1 MTSKP
6 KGRGLLGAAGV
17 GLRRQI
23 EQPAIDHERASQ
35 PSPRTDTPTSD
46 ARSAAMSAMDQDLAA
61 RTFPEEE
68 VQAQRTNQRGA
79 HRNASR
85 AIVSGEVTMRTVYLT
100 SADRDRLDD
109 AVAALKKTRR
119 LRGQIGLS
127 LAVRIGAKL
136 LEERLDHDPD
146 TVVAIARELT
156 LPALRRQ

>member
-1 MTSKP
+1 
-6 KGRGLLGAAGV
+6 
-17 GLRRQI
+17 
-23 EQPAIDHERASQ
+23 
-35 PSPRTDTPTSD
+35 
-46 ARSAAMSAMDQDLAA
+46 MSAVDQDLAA

-68 VQAQRTNQRGA
+68 VQAQRTNKRGA

-109 AVAALKKTRR
+109 AVSALKKTRR

-146 TVVAIARELT
+146 AVVAIARELT